1 MPLLLT
7 TSKRGTCAS
16 PFSSSLAQDWE
27 KWDIPPPTPAKAMD
41 MMEKGQGRVVKLYG
55 IVGDCKSLAF
65 TLLEERFDSFIIL
78 HITTFAL
85 KGLLLYPLT
94 TPFT

>member
-1 MPLLLT
+1 M
-7 TSKRGTCAS
+7 CYA
-16 PFSSSLAQDWE
+16 LAR
-27 KWDIPPPTPAKAMD
+27 AMD

-94 TPFT
+94 TPFTPARATPAKAMEGSRA